1 MASLSAKKSARKKD
15 KRTRRGSPV
24 DVLRELW
31 TEGQED
37 EAVDLV
43 RKLVAKNNALEL
55 RLAEMLRRT
64 KKNEA
69 ISRDQLRLALD
80 ELASESDAALETAN
94 TELRDASDV
103 DQDKPAKKKNPRQPR
118 HRTPAP
124 AELRRIDNPISV
136 PAPERPCP
144 VCGKERDCIGHDVT
158 EVIELIPAE
167 VMVRLDQREKLACK
181 DCEGELVRAPR
192 GDKIV
197 SGGKF
202 GCNLVATLL
211 VDKYRDGLPLH
222 RQKRRFA
229 QMGLPVA
236 VSTLADQVTWATDL
250 LRPLWR
256 AASVV
261 VLASSVMQLDGTGL
275 AVRDTNHPRKKKMG
289 SLWGYIGD
297 ETALYLY
304 MPTGKKCGQRP
315 GELGPEDMLS
325 LRDGFAVADGS
336 NLFDASFKRPELIEC
351 GCNMHAR
358 RYFKKALDVGDER
371 MALALAA
378 FQKLYEIEE
387 EIRGKPPDE
396 KLAVRRR
403 ESVIVYDKLVAWC
416 QVHQPHEPPSTAS
429 GAAFRYLLNQQE
441 PLRRFLDH
449 GEVPMDNG
457 AVERLHIRVALTRK
471 NFLFAGS
478 DAGAERAAIAYTI
491 LGSCALANVA
501 PVDYLA
507 DVLPQLASG
516 IRLRDAPQL
525 LPVAWEATHVRKPVP

>member
-1 MASLSAKKSARKKD
+1 M
-15 KRTRRGSPV
+15 
-24 DVLRELW
+24 
-31 TEGQED
+31 TEGKED
-37 EAVDLV
+37 EAVELV
-43 RKLVAKNNALEL
+43 RQLVAKNNALEL

-69 ISRDQLRLALD
+69 VSRDQLLLALS

-94 TELRDASDV
+94 TELRDASGV
-103 DQDKPAKKKNPRQPR
+103 DQTKPPKKKNPRQAR
-118 HRTPAP
+118 RRAPAP
-124 AELRRIDNPISV
+124 AELRRVDNPISV

-144 VCGKERDCIGHDVT
+144 VCGKERACIGHDVT

-167 VMVRLDQREKLACK
+167 VVVRLDQREKLACK
-181 DCEGELVRAPR
+181 DCEGELVRAPQ
-192 GDKIV
+192 GDKVV

-261 VLASSVMQLDGTGL
+261 VLASSVMQLDGTAL
-275 AVRDTNHPRKKKMG
+275 AVRDRNHPQRKKMG
-289 SLWGYIGD
+289 ALWGYLGD

-304 MPTGKKCGQRP
+304 MPTGKKRGQRP

-325 LRDGFAVADGS
+325 LRNGLTVADGS

-358 RYFKKALDVGDER
+358 RYFKKALDAGDQR

-378 FQKLYEIEE
+378 FKKLYEIEE
-387 EIRGKPPDE
+387 EIREKPPDE
-396 KLAVRRR
+396 KLAVRQI
-403 ESVIVYDKLVAWC
+403 ESRIVYDKLVGWC
-416 QVHQPHEPPSTAS
+416 EAHQPHEPPSTAS
-429 GAAFRYLLNQQE
+429 SAAFRYLMNQKE

-457 AVERLHIRVALTRK
+457 AIERLHIRVALTRK

-491 LGSCALANVA
+491 LGSCALAKVA
-501 PVDYLA
+501 PIDYLA
-507 DVLPQLASG
+507 DVLPKLASG

-525 LPVAWEATHVRKPVP
+525 LPVPWKASCVCEPIC